1 MHRVS
6 LNIYIYIVYYQ
17 DAPSPISRD
26 VTSWPDV
33 IRKIR
38 FMMISI
44 TCCLKCS
51 VFRSYDL
58 GFVFPTQK
66 SSQSQPLALYI
77 TFRTFE
83 HESACPSE
91 GRKDLI
97 RRVFCSLRAGSLVST
112 FRHRYTGDG
121 EKNGTTKSDFSSS
134 HSSRRLAFSVPT
146 SEPACRL
153 SVL

>member
-1 MHRVS
+1 
-6 LNIYIYIVYYQ
+6 
-17 DAPSPISRD
+17 
-26 VTSWPDV
+26 
-33 IRKIR
+33 
-38 FMMISI
+38 MISY

-134 HSSRRLAFSVPT
+134 HSSRRLAFSVPS
-146 SEPACRL
+146 SEPAYRP
-153 SVL
+153 SVLENYLTVNTPILIYLCKIDSKTIITNPGTIITDQ